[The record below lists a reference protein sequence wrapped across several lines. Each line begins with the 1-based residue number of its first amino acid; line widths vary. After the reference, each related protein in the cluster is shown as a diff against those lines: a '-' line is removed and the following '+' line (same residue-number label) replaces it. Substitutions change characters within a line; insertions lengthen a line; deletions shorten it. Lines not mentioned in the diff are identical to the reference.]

1 MGYKHPSSGLP
12 FKEMGS
18 SPAKDV
24 RTKIINDPNTGTSR
38 ETLVEHTHE
47 SPAKGKGDNL
57 HRISQENKALRKAR
71 GTFYAPGA
79 APQPKTPNVPG
90 FNIEGSKFS
99 KANTPGFETTK
110 IGKEQAARKKFNLR
124 QASKQKG
131 TEFVED
137 LKKKGDIRTST
148 KKGFDFN
155 KRTEKIDFLK
165 RNVIKSTPPQKLS
178 RPFGPGTR
186 PIDPNVTEN
195 ISKIKKGVKNIIKT
209 GIKRFPLVDMLIP
222 TKTATADQPTFPK
235 GDIHYRDPEKSIFK
249 TEKKSESRKG
259 FDFNKRTK

>member
-1 MGYKHPSSGLP
+1 
-12 FKEMGS
+12 
-18 SPAKDV
+18 
-24 RTKIINDPNTGTSR
+24 
-38 ETLVEHTHE
+38 
-47 SPAKGKGDNL
+47 
-57 HRISQENKALRKAR
+57 RKAR

-79 APQPKTPNVPG
+79 APQPETPKVKG

-99 KANTPGFETTK
+99 RANTPGFETTK

-155 KRTEKIDFLK
+155 KRSAK
-165 RNVIKSTPPQKLS
+165 
-178 RPFGPGTR
+178 
-186 PIDPNVTEN
+186 N
-195 ISKIKKGVKNIIKT
+195 ISKIGTGVKNVIKT
-209 GIKRFPLVDMLIP
+209 GIRRFPFVEMLIP
-222 TKTATADQPTFPK
+222 KELSAANQPGTGTHGGK
-235 GDIHYRDPEKSIFK
+235 KVGSIHDMIK